1 MGPPRPDLPLLPESR
16 VCLRNLARHRP
27 QQHAQRFPRA
37 RSAAV
42 LVALFVGRTG
52 HLHVLLSRRA
62 DTLKSFPGDTALPGG
77 KYEEGDK
84 SAEDTA
90 RREAFEEI
98 GLPIDRRRT
107 PLLCTLQPFLSR
119 NDLIVI
125 PVVVLITDP
134 NVKPMLNEPE
144 VAALFSHPLHSFL
157 SSTAPFP
164 MQEGDR
170 AYHTFEDVMMSE
182 RPVRMHRFLTGREHD
197 GIKPVFGFTAGIL
210 LHTAMVGYGT
220 KPDFEV
226 DAPGQRTMPE
236 RIEYALENNQVLK
249 EAVEKERAERHR
261 RRERRIGS
269 RL

>member
-1 MGPPRPDLPLLPESR
+1 
-16 VCLRNLARHRP
+16 
-27 QQHAQRFPRA
+27 
-37 RSAAV
+37 
-42 LVALFVGRTG
+42 
-52 HLHVLLSRRA
+52 
-62 DTLKSFPGDTALPGG
+62 LPGG

-107 PLLCTLQPFLSR
+107 PLLCTLEPFLSG
-119 NDLIVI
+119 NNLIVT

-157 SSTAPFP
+157 SSTAPFL
-164 MQEGDR
+164 MHDGDGE
-170 AYHTFEDVMMSE
+170 YHTFQDNTWSG

-197 GIKPVFGFTAGIL
+197 GIKPVFGFTAAIL
-210 LHTAMVGYGT
+210 LHTAIVGYGRE
-220 KPDFEV
+220 PEFDAY
-226 DAPGQRTMPE
+226 APGQRTMPE
-236 RIEYALENNQVLK
+236 RIEYALKNVKVLR
-249 EAVEKERAERHR
+249 EAVEKEKAERQHR
-261 RRERRIGS
+261 RNKRIRS